1 MSNKETIYWT
11 FSDEAPVLATR
22 AFLPVVKGFL
32 KQGGIDVKTKN
43 ISLAARI
50 LAVFPEY
57 LKEDQKISDALTEL
71 GNMVCESDSNI
82 IKLPN
87 ISASVPQLKAAIA
100 ELQEQG
106 FAIPDYPDEDG
117 DPDIIARYNKV
128 KGSAVNPV
136 IRMGNADRRVPVP
149 VKQYAKK
156 HPHSN
161 GKWNKNV
168 KTKIVSMNKGDFYE
182 SEKSVLIKHE
192 SKSAKIV
199 LKTTDIDGSVDGNV
213 KILKDDI
220 TLEKNEIVDAAV
232 MSKKELQSFFKHTMD
247 EAKKENLLLSLHL
260 KATMM
265 KVSDPVIFGDTLEV
279 YFEPV
284 FKEFR
289 DDFKKLGV
297 DSANGL
303 GDLYKKIASLPSEK
317 KDKITNV
324 IDACLDAGPDL
335 AMVNSDKGITNF
347 HVPSD
352 TIIDAS
358 IPAMIRNS
366 GCMWNK
372 KGALQE
378 TLAVIPDRSYA
389 QMYSACVEY
398 CKKHGAFNPATMGS
412 VGNVGLM
419 ARKAEEYGSH
429 PTTVIVPANVV
440 KGTMQLIDDNGAVLL
455 EQAVESGDVFRIC
468 RTKDDAI
475 TDWVKLAVHRSQTS
489 GQPVVFWLDKNRAH
503 DTAIQAKVEAVLNT
517 NSISKAKIKIMSPV
531 DACNYTMNEIV
542 VGRDIIAATGNILRD
557 YLTDLFPILE
567 VGTSA
572 KMLSI
577 VPLMAGGGLYETGAG
592 GSAPKH
598 VQQFLSENH
607 LRWDSLGEFLA
618 LAVSLEQTAEKTEN
632 PEIKLH
638 AMAFSQCL
646 NAATARYLDEEKGPS
661 RKVGEAD
668 NRTAQFYLTMF
679 WAQELAVQ
687 TVDVKL
693 AKIFKQLA
701 TQLVINEDKI
711 LKELVSVQGSSVDMG
726 GYYYP
731 IEAKAVLAMRP
742 SKTYNTFIDS
752 L

>member
-1 MSNKETIYWT
+1 MSDKETIYWT

-22 AFLPVVKGFL
+22 AFLPVVKAFL
-32 KQGGIDVKTKN
+32 KQGEIDVKTKN
-43 ISLAARI
+43 ISLASRI

-57 LKEDQKISDALTEL
+57 LKDTQKESDALSEL
-71 GNMVCESDSNI
+71 SKMVCESDTNI

-87 ISASVPQLKAAIA
+87 ISASVPQLKAAIS
-100 ELQEQG
+100 ELQSKG
-106 FAIPDYPDEDG
+106 FSIPDYPEEDG
-117 DPDIIARYNKV
+117 DSEIKARYDKV

-136 IRMGNADRRVPVP
+136 IRMGNADRRVPIP
-149 VKQYAKK
+149 VKKYAKK
-156 HPHSN
+156 NPHSD
-161 GKWNKNV
+161 GIWNKNI
-168 KTKIVSMNKGDFYE
+168 KTRIASMSKGDFYE
-182 SEKSVLIKHE
+182 TEKSCVIKSD
-192 SKSAKIV
+192 SKTAKIL
-199 LKTTDIDGSVDGNV
+199 LKSKDGKTQIMTDNIA
-213 KILKDDI
+213 
-220 TLEKNEIVDAAV
+220 LEKSEIVDAAV
-232 MSKKELQSFFKHTMD
+232 MSKKELQSFFMKTMN
-247 EAKKENLLLSLHL
+247 EAKKENLLLSIHL

-279 YFEPV
+279 YFAPV
-284 FKEFR
+284 FKKFAE
-289 DDFKKLGV
+289 DFNKLGI
-297 DSANGL
+297 DSTNGL
-303 GDLYKKIASLPSEK
+303 GDLYTKIESLSQEEQN
-317 KDKITNV
+317 KITNA
-324 IDACLDAGPDL
+324 IDECIVAGPDL

-372 KGALQE
+372 NGKLQE
-378 TLAVIPDRSYA
+378 TIAVIPDRSYA

-398 CKKHGAFNPATMGS
+398 CKKHGAFNPSTMGS

-429 PTTVIVPANVV
+429 STTIIVPANVV
-440 KGTMQLIDDNGAVLL
+440 NGIMQLVDDNGNVLL
-455 EQAVESGDVFRIC
+455 EQAVESGDIFRIC

-475 TDWVKLAVHRSQTS
+475 INWVKLAVNRGHTS
-489 GQPVVFWLDKNRAH
+489 GQPVIFWLDQNRAH
-503 DTAIQAKVEAVLNT
+503 DKTVRAKVEAVLKSENVE
-517 NSISKAKIKIMSPV
+517 NVSIKIMSPV
-531 DACNYTMNEIV
+531 DACNFTMDEISA
-542 VGRDIIAATGNILRD
+542 GRDIIAATGNILRD

-618 LAVSLEQTAEKTEN
+618 LAISLEQVADKTEN
-632 PEIKLH
+632 PDIKLH
-638 AMAFSQCL
+638 AQAFSQCL
-646 NAATARYLDEEKGPS
+646 DVATTRYLDEGKGPS

-693 AKIFKQLA
+693 AKIFKQIA
-701 TQLVINEDKI
+701 TKLVINEEKI
-711 LKELVSVQGSSVDMG
+711 VHELLSVQGSPVDIG

-731 IEAKAVLAMRP
+731 VEKKAVAAMRP
-742 SKTYNTFIDS
+742 SAIYNRVIDTI
-752 L
+752 